1 MVVLGIVALAAAAV
15 VAFVVV
21 AVANR
26 AKTPFRGG
34 FSTCAEAAVRGG
46 RRMVVAGVVEPLPR
60 EAREAGEAGGTGR
73 AAKATKG
80 LVTAPVSGR
89 SCVWF
94 HSTVVE
100 HWVEAERP
108 RVRDFDGDGPLHYG
122 ELRRARR
129 GRKRAEAVSSGCRF
143 VVRDATGSVVVD
155 PRVLRAEGLPVS
167 VRDSV
172 ARVAVPGAV
181 AVDFGAGA
189 DRVRRSSRYE
199 RSETVLVPGQHVVI
213 SGRVRHERDGTAVLA
228 ARRVSRRA
236 ERAATGVRRRRGLR
250 VGWLVGVLSAVT
262 GVAALLASTRH

>member
-1 MVVLGIVALAAAAV
+1 MLGIVALAAAAV
-15 VAFVVV
+15 VALAVV
-21 AVANR
+21 AVAKR
-26 AKTPFRGG
+26 AKTPFRGR

-46 RRMVVAGVVEPLPR
+46 RRMVAGVVEPLPR
-60 EAREAGEAGGTGR
+60 EAPEARESGRTGR
-73 AAKATKG
+73 AVKATGG
-80 LVTAPVSGR
+80 LVTAPLSGR

-108 RVRDFDGDGPLHYG
+108 QVRDFDGDGPLHHG

-129 GRKRAEAVSSGCRF
+129 GRKRTEAASSECRF

-172 ARVAVPGAV
+172 ARAAVPGAV
-181 AVDFGAGA
+181 AVDFGAGM

-213 SGRVRHERDGTAVLA
+213 SGRIRHERDGTPVLA

-236 ERAATGVRRRRGLR
+236 EPAAAGVRRRRGLR

>member
-1 MVVLGIVALAAAAV
+1 M
-15 VAFVVV
+15 
-21 AVANR
+21 
-26 AKTPFRGG
+26 
-34 FSTCAEAAVRGG
+34 
-46 RRMVVAGVVEPLPR
+46 
-60 EAREAGEAGGTGR
+60 
-73 AAKATKG
+73 
-80 LVTAPVSGR
+80 TAPVSGR

-108 RVRDFDGDGPLHYG
+108 QVRDFDGDGPLHHA

-129 GRKRAEAVSSGCRF
+129 GRKRTEAASSECRF

-172 ARVAVPGAV
+172 ARAAVPGAV
-181 AVDFGAGA
+181 AVNFGAGA
-189 DRVRRSSRYE
+189 DRMRRSSRYE

-213 SGRVRHERDGTAVLA
+213 SGRVRHERDGTPVLA

-236 ERAATGVRRRRGLR
+236 ERAATGDRGRRGLR
-250 VGWLVGVLSAVT
+250 LGWLVGVLSAVT
-262 GVAALLASTRH
+262 GVAALLAGTRH